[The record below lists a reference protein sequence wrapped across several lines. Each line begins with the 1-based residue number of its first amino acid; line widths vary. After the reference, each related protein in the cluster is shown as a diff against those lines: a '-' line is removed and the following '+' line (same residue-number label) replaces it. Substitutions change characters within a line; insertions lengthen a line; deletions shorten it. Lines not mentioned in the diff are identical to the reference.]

1 MLDCGNGLNCSSTVA
16 ESGLFPGDPMVLFVG
31 IPDELGYQLT
41 PRFTPIQHKYN
52 TIDLRLCRGPT
63 VVAPS

>member
-1 MLDCGNGLNCSSTVA
+1 
-16 ESGLFPGDPMVLFVG
+16 MVLFVG

-63 VVAPS
+63 VVAPSWVVVDS